1 MRDVVEFVRKVSK
14 KKKKKKQSGSS
25 RRAWKG
31 PHVSKWRE
39 PHCWIFF
46 SHQDR
51 EKRRRLDLIL
61 HSAVNLFVWFARVQ
75 FGCLKPFGGVDR
87 ETPLV
92 VLSGVGGG
100 VLVSQFVGPDECLG
114 QWWWGRQMRSL
125 GDETVLGVGVVFH
138 LVHDTVGAGVQ
149 VVSLSD
155 LSLRFCTGVLQVSG
169 FSGGD
174 SVTGLVA
181 VIEKKKNT
189 RVLIFP
195 NNLRV
200 STSIRQ

>member
-14 KKKKKKQSGSS
+14 KKKKNNPVRVGVPE
-25 RRAWKG
+25 RDLTYRNDANRI
-31 PHVSKWRE
+31 VE
-39 PHCWIFF
+39 FF
-46 SHQDR
+46 FFHQDR

-149 VVSLSD
+149 VVSLGD
-155 LSLRFCTGVLQVSG
+155 LSLRFGTGVLQVSG

-181 VIEKKKNT
+181 VIEKKKK
-189 RVLIFP
+189 RAF
-195 NNLRV
+195 
-200 STSIRQ
+200 